1 MSVDYC
7 LAATNTHYLEQSHYV
22 GPERSPLSLFWG
34 SEQLAVGILVLS
46 LVSVVPVPSSPSDL
60 VSVPQ
65 LCCRLS

>member
-1 MSVDYC
+1 MLGLKGVPCPFFGASF
-7 LAATNTHYLEQSHYV
+7 
-22 GPERSPLSLFWG
+22 RG

-65 LCCRLS
+65 LCCQLS